1 MRAELLLKVA
11 ADPDAVKTLTSE
23 DICELLTEDRPPT
36 WILEEAARRTN
47 DERVMAHLFS
57 HPTAKSELLQ
67 QAIRYDRN
75 RLERFKHHVNVYKGP
90 PLTLEA
96 IFSRIVPE
104 VADTKLRNA
113 RLEQVLVTHLSP
125 LCLMFLRPAVTN
137 PKAFTTLKQRLENE
151 ADDDVAVVKPDSTGL
166 HLPRDYAPSVRFLLL
181 GDFLYDLTRE
191 RVETPRD
198 FPVIAKVALALN
210 SNQPLAFY
218 LKDADIR
225 VQRAAK
231 ERERWNEN

>member
-1 MRAELLLKVA
+1 
-11 ADPDAVKTLTSE
+11 
-23 DICELLTEDRPPT
+23 
-36 WILEEAARRTN
+36 
-47 DERVMAHLFS
+47 MAHLFS
-57 HPTAKSELLQ
+57 HPLAKSELLQ

-104 VADTKLRNA
+104 VVSIKLRNA

-137 PKAFTTLKQRLENE
+137 PKAFATLEQRLENE
-151 ADDDVAVVKPDSTGL
+151 ADDDAAVVKPDSTGL
-166 HLPRDYAPSVRFLLL
+166 HLPRDYVPSVRFLLL
-181 GDFLYDLTRE
+181 GDFLYYLTCE

-198 FPVIAKVALALN
+198 LPVMAKVALVLN
-210 SNQPLAFY
+210 DKQPLAPF
-218 LKDADIR
+218 LNDADVR

-231 ERERWNEN
+231 ERERWSEN

>member
-23 DICELLTEDRPPT
+23 DVCKLLAEDKPPM
-36 WILEEAARRTN
+36 WVLEEAARRTN

-57 HPTAKSELLQ
+57 HPMAESELLQ

-96 IFSRIVPE
+96 IFSQIVPE
-104 VADTKLRNA
+104 VVSIKLRNA
-113 RLEQVLVTHLSP
+113 RLEHLLVTHLSP

-137 PKAFTTLKQRLENE
+137 PKAFTTLKHRLENE
-151 ADDDVAVVKPDSTGL
+151 ADADVAVVKSDSTGL
-166 HLPRDYAPSVRFLLL
+166 HLPRGYAPSVKFLLL
-181 GDFLYDLTRE
+181 GDFLYDLTCE

-198 FPVIAKVALALN
+198 LPVIAKVALALN
-210 SNQPLAFY
+210 SNQPLALY
-218 LKDADIR
+218 LKDADVR
-225 VQRAAK
+225 VRTAAK